1 MWDWYDRLWLNWL
14 LGFSQLMEKASLSLV
29 WNFLKGRI
37 YYFDTIRW
45 AEYSVSFRNVWKCK
59 MTYVCKNF
67 FLTLLPVFVSVLFCF
82 ALFCFFWFV
91 LFVLF
96 RFVSFRFVSF
106 RFVSFSFVLFC
117 FVFALF
123 LFLFFFLTPFGNL
136 PPAGKLHR
144 SGEEMQTPS
153 SLSLTITL
161 PSETNSY
168 CTIASRTSTTTRSKY
183 Q

>member
-67 FLTLLPVFVSVLFCF
+67 FLTLLPVFVFVLFLFCF
-82 ALFCFFWFV
+82 VLLCFVFFLV
-91 LFVLF
+91 C
-96 RFVSFRFVSF
+96 FVSFR
-106 RFVSFSFVLFC
+106 FVLFC

-123 LFLFFFLTPFGNL
+123 LFLFFFLTPFGDL

-168 CTIASRTSTTTRSKY
+168 CAIASRTSTTIRSKY

>member
-82 ALFCFFWFV
+82 ALFCFFLVCFV
-91 LFVLF
+91 CFVSF

-106 RFVSFSFVLFC
+106 RFVSFRLVSFCFVLFLLC
-117 FVFALF
+117 FCFC
-123 LFLFFFLTPFGNL
+123 FFFNSFWKLT
-136 PPAGKLHR
+136 
-144 SGEEMQTPS
+144 T
-153 SLSLTITL
+153 
-161 PSETNSY
+161 
-168 CTIASRTSTTTRSKY
+168 SR
-183 Q
+183 

>member
-106 RFVSFSFVLFC
+106 SFVLFC

-123 LFLFFFLTPFGNL
+123 LFLFFFKLLLETYHQQVSCTDL
-136 PPAGKLHR
+136 GKKCKHR
-144 SGEEMQTPS
+144 RPC
-153 SLSLTITL
+153 
-161 PSETNSY
+161 PW
-168 CTIASRTSTTTRSKY
+168 R
-183 Q
+183 

>member
-1 MWDWYDRLWLNWL
+1 
-14 LGFSQLMEKASLSLV
+14 
-29 WNFLKGRI
+29 
-37 YYFDTIRW
+37 
-45 AEYSVSFRNVWKCK
+45 
-59 MTYVCKNF
+59 MTYVCKKF
-67 FLTLLPVFVSVLFCF
+67 FLTLYPFLFLFCF
-82 ALFCFFWFV
+82 VLLCFVFFGLFCLFCFV
-91 LFVLF
+91 SF

>member
-1 MWDWYDRLWLNWL
+1 
-14 LGFSQLMEKASLSLV
+14 
-29 WNFLKGRI
+29 
-37 YYFDTIRW
+37 
-45 AEYSVSFRNVWKCK
+45 

-67 FLTLLPVFVSVLFCF
+67 FLTLLPVFVFVLFLFCFCFVLFCF
-82 ALFCFFWFV
+82 ALFCFFC
-91 LFVLF
+91 FVLF

-106 RFVSFSFVLFC
+106 RFVLFYFVLFC
-117 FVFALF
+117 FCFVFVF
-123 LFLFFFLTPFGNL
+123 VFFLTPFGDL

-144 SGEEMQTPS
+144 PGEEMQTPS

-168 CTIASRTSTTTRSKY
+168 CAIASRTSTTIRSKY

>member
-67 FLTLLPVFVSVLFCF
+67 FLTLLLVFVFVLFCF
-82 ALFCFFWFV
+82 ALFCFFWFA
-91 LFVLF
+91 LF
-96 RFVSFRFVSF
+96 RFVSFRFV
-106 RFVSFSFVLFC
+106 LFC
-117 FVFALF
+117 FVLF
-123 LFLFFFLTPFGNL
+123 LLCFCFCFFLTPFGDL

-144 SGEEMQTPS
+144 CGEEMQTPS

-168 CTIASRTSTTTRSKY
+168 CAIASRTSTTIRSKY

>member
-37 YYFDTIRW
+37 YYVDTIRW

-82 ALFCFFWFV
+82 FWFV

-106 RFVSFSFVLFC
+106 RLVSFCFVLFLLC
-117 FVFALF
+117 FCFC
-123 LFLFFFLTPFGNL
+123 FFFNSFWKLT
-136 PPAGKLHR
+136 
-144 SGEEMQTPS
+144 T
-153 SLSLTITL
+153 
-161 PSETNSY
+161 
-168 CTIASRTSTTTRSKY
+168 SR
-183 Q
+183 

>member
-1 MWDWYDRLWLNWL
+1 
-14 LGFSQLMEKASLSLV
+14 
-29 WNFLKGRI
+29 
-37 YYFDTIRW
+37 
-45 AEYSVSFRNVWKCK
+45 
-59 MTYVCKNF
+59 MTYVCKKF

-106 RFVSFSFVLFC
+106 RFVSFRFVLFC
-117 FVFALF
+117 FCFVFVF
-123 LFLFFFLTPFGNL
+123 VFFLTPFGNL

>member
-37 YYFDTIRW
+37 YHFDTVRW

-67 FLTLLPVFVSVLFCF
+67 FLTLLPVFVFVLFLFCFVLFCF
-82 ALFCFFWFV
+82 V
-91 LFVLF
+91 LFFLVC
-96 RFVSFRFVSF
+96 FVSFRFVSF
-106 RFVSFSFVLFC
+106 CFVLFLLC
-117 FVFALF
+117 FCFYY
-123 LFLFFFLTPFGNL
+123 FFLTPFGDL

-168 CTIASRTSTTTRSKY
+168 CAIASRTSTTIRSKY

>member
-1 MWDWYDRLWLNWL
+1 M
-14 LGFSQLMEKASLSLV
+14 QK
-29 WNFLKGRI
+29 I
-37 YYFDTIRW
+37 
-45 AEYSVSFRNVWKCK
+45 
-59 MTYVCKNF
+59 F
-67 FLTLLPVFVSVLFCF
+67 FNPFTRFCFCFVFVLFCF
-82 ALFCFFWFV
+82 ALFCFFW
-91 LFVLF
+91 FVLF

-106 RFVSFSFVLFC
+106 RFVSFCFVLFC

-123 LFLFFFLTPFGNL
+123 LFLFFFLTPFGDL

-168 CTIASRTSTTTRSKY
+168 CAIASRTSTTIRSKY

>member
-67 FLTLLPVFVSVLFCF
+67 FLTLLLVFVFVLFCF
-82 ALFCFFWFV
+82 ALFCFFWFA
-91 LFVLF
+91 LF

-106 RFVSFSFVLFC
+106 CFVLFC
-117 FVFALF
+117 FCFVFVF
-123 LFLFFFLTPFGNL
+123 VFFLTPFGNL

-168 CTIASRTSTTTRSKY
+168 CAIASRTSTTIRSKY

>member
-67 FLTLLPVFVSVLFCF
+67 FLTLLPVFVSVLFLFCF

-106 RFVSFSFVLFC
+106 RFVSFRFVLFC
-117 FVFALF
+117 FVLF
-123 LFLFFFLTPFGNL
+123 LLCFCFCFFFNSFWKLT
-136 PPAGKLHR
+136 
-144 SGEEMQTPS
+144 
-153 SLSLTITL
+153 
-161 PSETNSY
+161 
-168 CTIASRTSTTTRSKY
+168 TSM
-183 Q
+183 

>member
-1 MWDWYDRLWLNWL
+1 
-14 LGFSQLMEKASLSLV
+14 
-29 WNFLKGRI
+29 
-37 YYFDTIRW
+37 
-45 AEYSVSFRNVWKCK
+45 
-59 MTYVCKNF
+59 MTYVCKKF

-82 ALFCFFWFV
+82 ALFCFFLVCFV
-91 LFVLF
+91 CFVSF

-106 RFVSFSFVLFC
+106 RFVLFRFVSFSFVLFC
-117 FVFALF
+117 FCFVFVFVF
-123 LFLFFFLTPFGNL
+123 LLTPFGNL

>member
-1 MWDWYDRLWLNWL
+1 
-14 LGFSQLMEKASLSLV
+14 
-29 WNFLKGRI
+29 
-37 YYFDTIRW
+37 
-45 AEYSVSFRNVWKCK
+45 

-67 FLTLLPVFVSVLFCF
+67 FLTLLPVFVFVLFLFCF
-82 ALFCFFWFV
+82 VLLCFVFFW
-91 LFVLF
+91 FVLF

-106 RFVSFSFVLFC
+106 RFVLFCFVLFC

-123 LFLFFFLTPFGNL
+123 LFLFFFLTPFGDL

-168 CTIASRTSTTTRSKY
+168 CAIASRTSTTIRSKY